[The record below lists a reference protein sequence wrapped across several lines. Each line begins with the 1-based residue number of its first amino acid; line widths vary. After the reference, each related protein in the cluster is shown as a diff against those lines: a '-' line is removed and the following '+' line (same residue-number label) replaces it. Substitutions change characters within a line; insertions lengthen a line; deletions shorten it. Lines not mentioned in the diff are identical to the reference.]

1 MKNLKERI
9 KDKFDYDV
17 SELPAYVDE
26 QSQDIL
32 EDLTYG
38 SGLTTRINVMEEVK
52 GSKTIKLLN
61 ADLALQSVTG
71 CTMTDDGTIVF
82 DGVDLATKRVGVRQS
97 LCNEDLTD
105 TWAQMLLAIGANRQ
119 DREMPME
126 QVILA
131 YLTKKS
137 RFKNQNLMFKGD
149 TASADGN
156 LDHYDGFIKLW
167 DNDSDLVAISGAAL
181 SNANAYTKAVEVYEA
196 IPSVL
201 FDNGVAVEIVTGRTE
216 ARMIMNQVWA
226 DKDFNAKIE
235 ATEEGGELSFVLPNT
250 NITVRSYPQLNGL
263 GKMYAVPYTYMF
275 FGTDLESD
283 IDGAEVK
290 YLEDDE
296 KLRMTNKWRSGI
308 QYVYPEYFVRYD
320 TV

>member
-71 CTMTDDGTIVF
+71 CSMSDDGTITF
-82 DGVDLATKRVGVRQS
+82 DGTDLVTKRVGVQQS

-137 RFKNQNLMFKGD
+137 RFKNQNLMFNGD
-149 TASADGN
+149 TTSGN
-156 LDHYDGFIKLW
+156 PDLAHYDGFVKLL
-167 DNDSDLVAISGAAL
+167 DNDADVVAVSGAAL
-181 SNANAYTKAVEVYEA
+181 TNANAYSKAIEVYEA
-196 IPSVL
+196 IPHVL
-201 FDNGVAVEIVTGRTE
+201 FDNGVAIEIATGRQE
-216 ARMIMNQVWA
+216 ARKIMNQVWA

-235 ATEEGGELSFVLPNT
+235 VTEEGSEMSFVLPNT
-250 NITVRSYPQLNGL
+250 NITVRTYPQLNGL
-263 GKMYAVPYTYMF
+263 GKMYALPYNYMF

-283 IDGAEVK
+283 IDGAVVK

-296 KLRMTNKWRSGI
+296 KLRMTNKWRSGV